1 MIYVCFLNN
10 HKLNL
15 RRIKKT
21 ILFLQQFYIFFCF
34 AGSFLRNLRNRHIE
48 SFKMTQKTPESS
60 GVLFFFKQFNT
71 SSTGRS

>member
-34 AGSFLRNLRNRHIE
+34 AGGFL
-48 SFKMTQKTPESS
+48 
-60 GVLFFFKQFNT
+60 
-71 SSTGRS
+71 